1 MAPRFSRRFNEPF
14 PLPDS
19 WSSYQRLRDFLD
31 TFWRSRNLRDPEQW
45 RFHREEKNRRLARAG
60 PIRVGNEA
68 LSFRFP
74 TLAPKVGNFLF
85 WLSVESRRT
94 EGRARSEQAQ
104 FRRIFSRIFFE
115 NFSKKKSTLWRRRI
129 LFLIRH
135 SDSLFDSK
143 P

>member
-1 MAPRFSRRFNEPF
+1 MNHFRSLIRGVVTKDCEIFKTRSSVLEICETLNNGVFIEKKKKRR
-14 PLPDS
+14 
-19 WSSYQRLRDFLD
+19 
-31 TFWRSRNLRDPEQW
+31 
-45 RFHREEKNRRLARAG
+45 HARAA
-60 PIRVGNEA
+60 PIRVGNGT
-68 LSFRFP
+68 LSFQFL

-104 FRRIFSRIFFE
+104 FRRIFSRKLFE
-115 NFSKKKSTLWRRRI
+115 KIIDPLAPSDC
-129 LFLIRH
+129 FLIRQ

>member
-45 RFHREEKNRRLARAG
+45 RFHREEKKRRLARAG
-60 PIRVGNEA
+60 PIRVGNQT
-68 LSFRFP
+68 LSFRFQ

-104 FRRIFSRIFFE
+104 FRRIFSRKLFEKNIFE
-115 NFSKKKSTLWRRRI
+115 KIIDPLAP
-129 LFLIRH
+129 
-135 SDSLFDSK
+135 SDSFFDSTFRFTI
-143 P
+143 